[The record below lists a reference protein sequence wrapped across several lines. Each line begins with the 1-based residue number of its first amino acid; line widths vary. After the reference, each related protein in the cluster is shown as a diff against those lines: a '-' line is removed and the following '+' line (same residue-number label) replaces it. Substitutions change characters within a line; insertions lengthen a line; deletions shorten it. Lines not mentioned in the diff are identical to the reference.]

1 MSGKFGLTFEI
12 LIKVFFIFVYY
23 DLFSMKF
30 NLTLE
35 VLFVFMFNRVETIA
49 LIIK

>member
-12 LIKVFFIFVYY
+12 LIEVFFIFVYY